1 MRARVVASLLG
12 CLVLLTLT
20 TVVSPQPQR
29 PVPTVGVLN
38 YAAPHDVRVVQFI
51 EAFRELGYVEGRN
64 LTLVQRHADGILDR
78 LPGLAAELVA
88 AKVDVIIALGPAVWA
103 AKQATTAIPIII
115 AFSGNPE
122 TQGVVASLARP
133 GGNLTGFSYMS
144 ADLAGKRLELLCSA
158 FATCRRIAVL
168 YNPQEPATTL
178 EMEETETTA
187 RGLGVTLQP
196 IAVRHP
202 DELEQA
208 FAGAEHDRVD
218 GLLVF
223 THGFAMLN
231 RARIMELAARQR
243 LPVLY
248 GWREF
253 VEEGGL
259 MSYGPDI
266 QVLVRQAAT
275 YVDRILKGEKPSNLP
290 VQQPTRLELVINLK
304 TAKAIGLDV
313 SPTLLA
319 RADEVIE

>member
-133 GGNLTGFSYMS
+133 GETLPVSLTCLPTWPENGLSCFAAHSRH
-144 ADLAGKRLELLCSA
+144 ADGSP
-158 FATCRRIAVL
+158 FF
-168 YNPQEPATTL
+168 TTL
-178 EMEETETTA
+178 
-187 RGLGVTLQP
+187 RSRR
-196 IAVRHP
+196 RHWRWKK
-202 DELEQA
+202 L
-208 FAGAEHDRVD
+208 R
-218 GLLVF
+218 L
-223 THGFAMLN
+223 
-231 RARIMELAARQR
+231 
-243 LPVLY
+243 LPV
-248 GWREF
+248 
-253 VEEGGL
+253 
-259 MSYGPDI
+259 
-266 QVLVRQAAT
+266 
-275 YVDRILKGEKPSNLP
+275 
-290 VQQPTRLELVINLK
+290 
-304 TAKAIGLDV
+304 V
-313 SPTLLA
+313 SG
-319 RADEVIE
+319 